1 MGWLSSIT
9 INDNKEGRTVKKL
22 LLAGVA
28 LLVTANITAAR
39 DITIAQSSDLR
50 SNNPGVNRDG
60 NTDGVILHIVE
71 GLVGYNNA
79 GEVKPLLA
87 ESVEVAPDGLTYTF
101 KLRKDV
107 KFHNGKPLTAED
119 VVWNW
124 TRYLKPET
132 KWACLNDFV
141 EGGAAHVTG
150 VKATDASTV
159 EITLE
164 KPSGVFLGLMSR
176 PECGYT
182 GMISPESVASD
193 GSFVK
198 PIGTGPFQWDEWK
211 KGEYIRLAKFADYV
225 SPANDGKPDGM
236 VGSKRPLADGVKFMV
251 IPDASTV
258 KAGLESGVL
267 DTAEISP
274 DLIPEFKTNEKMQ
287 LIVSRNNGKNLFY
300 IQTRD
305 KVLSN
310 PGVRRAMAMALDLD
324 ELVAAASNGTGEANG
339 SMVSQDSVYYG
350 ETQKKRPAYD
360 IEAAK
365 KELEAAGYKGE
376 PISIIA
382 NKRGNVPSFPA
393 AVMAQAMMQQAGLNV
408 QIEVLDY
415 ATQVDRR
422 RSGNYQVISQSV
434 APRLD
439 PALMYAF
446 YVGNKDKNASLMWD
460 DPKAIELMK
469 AAYVEADQ
477 TKRQKIFDEFHE
489 LMLKE
494 MPGIFLYDMVDV
506 WGATKKL
513 KGQPVWQSNARL
525 WEVSVDN

>member
-1 MGWLSSIT
+1 M
-9 INDNKEGRTVKKL
+9 KKI

-28 LLVTANITAAR
+28 LLAIAGTVQAR
-39 DITIAQSSDLR
+39 DLVVAQSSDLR

-71 GLVGYNNA
+71 GLVGYTNS

-87 ESVEVAPDGLTYTF
+87 KSFETSEDGLTYTF
-101 KLRKDV
+101 KLRDGV
-107 KFHNGKPLTAED
+107 KFHNGKVLTAED

-132 KWACLNDFV
+132 KWTCLNDFV
-141 EGGAAHVTG
+141 EGGAAPVAG
-150 VKATDASTV
+150 VKAIDPSTV
-159 EITLE
+159 EIKLT
-164 KPSGVFLGLMSR
+164 KPSAVFLGLMSR
-176 PECGYT
+176 PGCGYT
-182 GMISPESVASD
+182 GILSPDSVTAD
-193 GSFVK
+193 GSFDK
-198 PIGTGPFQWDEWK
+198 PVGTGPFMWDEWK
-211 KGEYIRLAKFADYV
+211 KSEYIRLAKFNDYQ
-225 SPANDGKPDGM
+225 SPENDGKPDGM
-236 VGSKRPLADGVKFMV
+236 VGSKRPLVDGVKFMV

-274 DLIPEFKTNEKMQ
+274 DLIPEFQNSDKMQ
-287 LIVSRNNGKNLFY
+287 LIVARNNGKNLFY
-300 IQTRD
+300 FQTRD

-324 ELVAAASNGTGEANG
+324 QLVAAASNGTGEANG
-339 SMVSQDSVYYG
+339 SMVSQDSVYFN
-350 ETQKKRPAYD
+350 ETQKKRLPYD
-360 IEAAK
+360 LEAAK
-365 KELEAAGYKGE
+365 KELDAAGYKGE

-382 NKRGNVPSFPA
+382 NKRGNVPSYPA
-393 AVMAQAMMQQAGLNV
+393 AIMAQAMMQQIGLNV

-439 PALMYAF
+439 PALMYSF

-460 DPKAIELMK
+460 NPKAIELMN
-469 AAYVEADQ
+469 AAYAEADQ
-477 TKRQKIFDEFHE
+477 AKRQAIFDEFHE
-489 LMLKE
+489 LMLQE

-506 WGATKKL
+506 WGASKSL
-513 KGQPVWQSNARL
+513 KGVPVWQSNTRL
-525 WEVSVDN
+525 WEVSLEN

>member
-1 MGWLSSIT
+1 MIIT
-9 INDNKEGRTVKKL
+9 DNKEGRTVNKL
-22 LLAGVA
+22 LLAGAA
-28 LLVTANITAAR
+28 LLVTANIAAAR

-50 SNNPGVNRDG
+50 SSNPGVNRDG

-71 GLVGYNNA
+71 GLVGYNNG

-87 ESVEVAPDGLTYTF
+87 ESFEVSPDGLTYTF
-101 KLRKDV
+101 KLRANV

-159 EITLE
+159 QITLE
-164 KPSGVFLGLMSR
+164 KPSAVFLGLMSR

-182 GMISPESVASD
+182 GMISPESIAAD

-198 PIGTGPFQWDEWK
+198 PIGTGPFQWNEWK

-225 SPANDGKPDGM
+225 SPVNDGKPDGM
-236 VGSKRPLADGVKFMV
+236 VGSKRPLADGIKFMV

-287 LIVSRNNGKNLFY
+287 LIVARNNGKNLFY

-339 SMVSQDSVYYG
+339 SMVSQDSVYFD

-477 TKRQKIFDEFHE
+477 AKRQKIFDEFHE

>member
-1 MGWLSSIT
+1 M
-9 INDNKEGRTVKKL
+9 KKL

-28 LLVTANITAAR
+28 LLVTTNIAAAR

-71 GLVGYNNA
+71 GLVGYTNS

-87 ESVEVAPDGLTYTF
+87 KSFETSADGLTYTF
-101 KLRKDV
+101 KLRTDV
-107 KFHNGKPLTAED
+107 KFHNGKALTAD
-119 VVWNW
+119 NVVWNW

-132 KWACLNDFV
+132 KWTCRNDFA

-150 VKATDASTV
+150 VKAVDAATV

-164 KPSGVFLGLMSR
+164 KPSAVFLGLMSR

-182 GMISPESVASD
+182 GIISPESVGAD
-193 GSFVK
+193 GSFIK

-211 KGEYIRLAKFADYV
+211 KGEYIRLAKFAEYV
-225 SPANDGKPDGM
+225 SPENDGKPDGM
-236 VGSKRPLADGVKFMV
+236 VGSKRPLADGIKFMV

-274 DLIPEFKTNEKMQ
+274 DLIPEFQSNDKTQ

-324 ELVAAASNGTGEANG
+324 ELAAAASNGTGEANG
-339 SMVSQDSVYYG
+339 SMVSQDSVYFDD
-350 ETQKKRPAYD
+350 TQKKRLPYD
-360 IEAAK
+360 PEAAK
-365 KELEAAGYKGE
+365 KELEAADYKGE

-393 AVMAQAMMQQAGLNV
+393 AVMAQAMMQQVGLNV

-439 PALMYAF
+439 PALMYSF

-460 DPKAIELMK
+460 DPKAVELMN
-469 AAYVEADQ
+469 AAYLEADPA
-477 TKRQKIFDEFHE
+477 KRGKIFDEFHE

-525 WEVSVDN
+525 WEVSVEN

>member
-1 MGWLSSIT
+1 MI
-9 INDNKEGRTVKKL
+9 INDNKEGRTVNKL

-28 LLVTANITAAR
+28 LLVTANIAAAR

-50 SNNPGVNRDG
+50 SSNPGVNRDG
-60 NTDGVILHIVE
+60 NTDGVMLHIVE
-71 GLVGYNNA
+71 GLVGYNNG

-87 ESVEVAPDGLTYTF
+87 ESFEVSPDGLTYTF
-101 KLRKDV
+101 KLRADV

-124 TRYLKPET
+124 PRYLKPET

-159 EITLE
+159 QITLE
-164 KPSGVFLGLMSR
+164 KPSAVFLGLMSR

-182 GMISPESVASD
+182 GMISPESVAAD

-198 PIGTGPFQWDEWK
+198 PIGTGPFQWNEWK

-225 SPANDGKPDGM
+225 SPVNDGKPDGM
-236 VGSKRPLADGVKFMV
+236 VGSKRPLADGIKFMV

-287 LIVSRNNGKNLFY
+287 LIVARNNGKNLFY

-339 SMVSQDSVYYG
+339 SMVSQDSVYFD

-477 TKRQKIFDEFHE
+477 AKRQKIFDEFHE

>member
-1 MGWLSSIT
+1 M
-9 INDNKEGRTVKKL
+9 KKI
-22 LLAGVA
+22 LLAGSV
-28 LLVTANITAAR
+28 LLTMAHIANAR
-39 DITIAQSSDLR
+39 DIVVAQSSDLR

-71 GLVGYNNA
+71 GLVGYSND

-87 ESVEVAPDGLTYTF
+87 KSFETSKDGLTYSFT
-101 KLRKDV
+101 LRDNV
-107 KFHNGKPLTAED
+107 KFHNGKTLTAED

-124 TRYLKPET
+124 NRYMDPAT
-132 KWACLNDFV
+132 KWTCVGDFDGSRIV
-141 EGGAAHVTG
+141 HVTG
-150 VKATDASTV
+150 IKATDAKTV
-159 EITLE
+159 TMTLE
-164 KPSGVFLGLMSR
+164 KPSAVFLGLMSR

-182 GMISPESVASD
+182 GIISPDSVGAD
-193 GSFVK
+193 GAFKEPV
-198 PIGTGPFQWDEWK
+198 GTGPFKWAEWK
-211 KGEYIRLAKFADYV
+211 KGEYIRLAKFDDYV
-225 SPANDGKPDGM
+225 SPENDGKADGM
-236 VGSKRPLADGVKFMV
+236 VGSKRALVDGIKFMV

-258 KAGLESGVL
+258 KAGLQSGVL

-274 DLIPEFKTNEKMQ
+274 DLMPEFKSNDKTQ

-305 KVLSN
+305 PVMSK

-324 ELVAAASNGTGEANG
+324 QLVAAASNETGEANS
-339 SMVSQDSVYYG
+339 SMVSSDSIYYS
-350 ETQKKRPAYD
+350 ETQKKRIPYD
-360 IEAAK
+360 VEAAK

-382 NKRGNVPSFPA
+382 NKRGNVPSFSA
-393 AVMAQAMMQQAGLNV
+393 AIMAQAMMQQVGLNV

-439 PALMYAF
+439 PALMYSF

-460 DPKAIELMK
+460 DPKAIELMN
-469 AAYVEADQ
+469 AAYTETDTA
-477 TKRQKIFDEFHE
+477 KRQALFDQFQD
-489 LMLKE
+489 LMLE
-494 MPGIFLYDMVDV
+494 EVPGIFLYDMVDV

-525 WEVSVDN
+525 WEVSLED

>member
-1 MGWLSSIT
+1 MAF
-9 INDNKEGRTVKKL
+9 INNNHDNKEGRTVKKL

-360 IEAAK
+360 IETAK

-477 TKRQKIFDEFHE
+477 TKRQKIFDDFHE

>member
-182 GMISPESVASD
+182 GMISPESVVSD

>member
-1 MGWLSSIT
+1 M
-9 INDNKEGRTVKKL
+9 KKL
-22 LLAGVA
+22 LLAGTA
-28 LLVTANITAAR
+28 LIVMAGTGAAR

-50 SNNPGVNRDG
+50 SANPGVNRDG

-71 GLVGYNNA
+71 GLVGYNNG

-87 ESVEVAPDGLTYTF
+87 KSFETSADGLTYTF
-101 KLRKDV
+101 KLRTDV
-107 KFHNGKPLTAED
+107 KFHNGKTMTADD

-132 KWACLNDFV
+132 KWTCLNDFAK
-141 EGGAAHVTG
+141 GGAAPVTDI
-150 VKATDASTV
+150 KAVDVATV
-159 EITLE
+159 SITLE
-164 KPSGVFLGLMSR
+164 KPSAVFLGLMSR

-182 GMISPESVASD
+182 GMISPDSIAAD

-211 KGEYIRLAKFADYV
+211 KGEYLHLAKFADYV
-225 SPANDGKPDGM
+225 SPQNDGKPDGM
-236 VGSKRPLADGVKFMV
+236 VGSKRPLADGIKFMV

-274 DLIPEFKTNEKMQ
+274 DLIPEFKSNEKTQ

-305 KVLSN
+305 KVLGN

-339 SMVSQDSVYYG
+339 SMVSQDSVYFD
-350 ETQKKRPAYD
+350 ETQKKRLSYD

-365 KELEAAGYKGE
+365 KELAAAGYKGE

-393 AVMAQAMMQQAGLNV
+393 AVMAQGMMQQAGLNV

-439 PALMYAF
+439 PALMYSF
-446 YVGNKDKNASLMWD
+446 YVGDKDKNASLMWD
-460 DPKAIELMK
+460 DPKAVELMN
-469 AAYVEADQ
+469 AAYAEADQ
-477 TKRQKIFDEFHE
+477 EKRQKIFDEFHE

-525 WEVSVDN
+525 WEVSVDD

>member
-1 MGWLSSIT
+1 M
-9 INDNKEGRTVKKL
+9 KKL
-22 LLAGVA
+22 LLAGTV
-28 LLVTANITAAR
+28 LLGIGGMAHAR
-39 DITIAQSSDLR
+39 DLVVAQSSDLR

-71 GLVGYNNA
+71 GLVGYTNS

-87 ESVEVAPDGLTYTF
+87 KSFEVSPDGLTYTF
-101 KLRKDV
+101 KLRDGV
-107 KFHNGKPLTAED
+107 KFHNGKVLSADD

-132 KWACLNDFV
+132 KWTCLNDFV
-141 EGGAAHVTG
+141 EGGAAPVAG
-150 VKATDASTV
+150 VKALDPATV
-159 EITLE
+159 EIKLT
-164 KPSGVFLGLMSR
+164 KPSAVFLGLMSR

-182 GMISPESVASD
+182 GILSPDSVTAD
-193 GSFVK
+193 GAFDK
-198 PIGTGPFQWDEWK
+198 PIGTGPFMWDEWK
-211 KGEYIRLAKFADYV
+211 KSEYIHLNKFNDYV
-225 SPANDGKPDGM
+225 SPDNDGKPDGM
-236 VGSKRPLADGVKFMV
+236 VGSKRPLVDGLKFMV

-267 DTAEISP
+267 HTAEISP
-274 DLIPEFKTNEKMQ
+274 DLIPEFQSSDKLQ
-287 LIVSRNNGKNLFY
+287 LIVARNNGKNLLYF
-300 IQTRD
+300 QTRD

-310 PGVRRAMAMALDLD
+310 PGVRRAMAMALDL
-324 ELVAAASNGTGEANG
+324 EQLVAAASNGTGEANG
-339 SMVSQDSVYYG
+339 SMVSQDSVFFS
-350 ETQKKRPAYD
+350 ETQKKRLPYD
-360 IEAAK
+360 LEAAK
-365 KELEAAGYKGE
+365 KELDAAGYKGE

-393 AVMAQAMMQQAGLNV
+393 AVMAQAMMQQIGLNV

-439 PALMYAF
+439 PALMYSF

-460 DPKAIELMK
+460 NPKAIELMN
-469 AAYVEADQ
+469 AAYAEADQ
-477 TKRQKIFDEFHE
+477 TRRQAILDEFHE
-489 LMLKE
+489 LMLQE

-506 WGATKKL
+506 WGASKSL
-513 KGQPVWQSNARL
+513 KGVPVWQSNTRL
-525 WEVSVDN
+525 WEVSLED

>member
-28 LLVTANITAAR
+28 LLVTANIAAAR

-101 KLRKDV
+101 KLRKDA

>member
-1 MGWLSSIT
+1 M
-9 INDNKEGRTVKKL
+9 KKL

-28 LLVTANITAAR
+28 LLVTTNIAAAR

-71 GLVGYNNA
+71 GLVGYTNS

-87 ESVEVAPDGLTYTF
+87 KSFETSADGLNYTF
-101 KLRKDV
+101 KLRTDV
-107 KFHNGKPLTAED
+107 KFHNGKALTADD

-132 KWACLNDFV
+132 KWTCRNDFA

-150 VKATDASTV
+150 VKAVDAGTV

-164 KPSGVFLGLMSR
+164 KPSAVFLGLMSR

-182 GMISPESVASD
+182 GIISPESVSAD
-193 GSFVK
+193 GSFIK

-211 KGEYIRLAKFADYV
+211 KGEYIRLAKFAEYV
-225 SPANDGKPDGM
+225 SPENDGKPDGM
-236 VGSKRPLADGVKFMV
+236 VGSKRPLADGIKFMV

-274 DLIPEFKTNEKMQ
+274 DLIPEFQSNDKTQ

-324 ELVAAASNGTGEANG
+324 ELAAAASNGTGEANG
-339 SMVSQDSVYYG
+339 SMVSQDSVYFDD
-350 ETQKKRPAYD
+350 TQKKRLPYD
-360 IEAAK
+360 PEAAK

-393 AVMAQAMMQQAGLNV
+393 AVMAQAMMQQVGLNV

-439 PALMYAF
+439 PALMYSF

-460 DPKAIELMK
+460 DPKAVELMN
-469 AAYVEADQ
+469 AAYLEADPA
-477 TKRQKIFDEFHE
+477 KRGKIFDEFHE

-525 WEVSVDN
+525 WEVSVEN